1 MKDGAIL
8 SNAGHFNVE
17 ISIEDLKKLSTSVHN
32 MNENVEQFILGNGNK
47 INLIGEGRLVNL
59 VAAEGHPSEVMDM
72 SFANQFLSVLKLAA
86 NRGSFENKI
95 YDIDREQDLNIA
107 QLKLDSMD
115 IKIDSLTQNQNR
127 YLHEYGEGT

>member
-1 MKDGAIL
+1 
-8 SNAGHFNVE
+8 
-17 ISIEDLKKLSTSVHN
+17 
-32 MNENVEQFILGNGNK
+32 
-47 INLIGEGRLVNL
+47 
-59 VAAEGHPSEVMDM
+59 M